1 MQGLRS
7 LPERMR
13 LAPSLGRRA
22 ALLSIRGTAGIAL
35 LCSLATTL
43 TAGCGASAGED
54 GPRGAG
60 SIRLVDDG
68 GAEIELSK
76 PPRRILSLVPSA
88 TEILV
93 ALGQEAR
100 LVGRTDYDTESS
112 VAHLPSVGGGL
123 RPSIERV
130 ISLDPEIVVRFRAES
145 DPVTPRQLDAS
156 GIAHVAIRPDRLED
170 IGRIIHLLGSMVGEE
185 ARADSLR
192 TAMERDAAAA
202 SREAGSRSSP
212 RVALLLGGDPPTLA
226 GPEAFLSELLEAAG
240 GRNAFPDLEE
250 LYAPISLEEILIRDP
265 DLILTPEATPVP
277 RPLASIPRREF
288 PVRVLTPGLRTGE
301 SIRLLSSLL
310 DPDGRG

>member
-1 MQGLRS
+1 M
-7 LPERMR
+7 
-13 LAPSLGRRA
+13 
-22 ALLSIRGTAGIAL
+22 
-35 LCSLATTL
+35 
-43 TAGCGASAGED
+43 
-54 GPRGAG
+54 
-60 SIRLVDDG
+60 
-68 GAEIELSK
+68 IELSK

-100 LVGRTDYDTESS
+100 LVGRTDYDTEPP

-170 IGRIIHLLGSMVGEE
+170 IGRIIRLLGSMVGEE

-192 TAMERDAAAA
+192 TAMERDADAA
-202 SREAGSRSSP
+202 SREAGSRRSP

-226 GPEAFLSELLEAAG
+226 GPETFLSELLEAAG
-240 GRNAFPDLEE
+240 GRNAFPELEE
-250 LYAPISLEEILIRDP
+250 LYAPISLEEILIREP
-265 DLILTPEATPVP
+265 DLILAPEATPVP
-277 RPLASIPRREF
+277 RPLAGIPHREF
-288 PVRVLTPGLRTGE
+288 PVRVLTPGLRIGE

-310 DPDGRG
+310 GPDGRR